1 MKISKLLIKS
11 AIIGAILAAP
21 LPVFADSGSNA
32 HTEDIQQ
39 INHLAAKVYDLQH
52 QIVRNER
59 VQYDELVRIESDSM
73 FGGHAPSK
81 DMLRYRVAG
90 VLAHT
95 FNGGDLQYLQ
105 SHLIQVKDKARQVIW
120 LFPGLV
126 GALRADNN
134 QVLVDIVKGGNS
146 SKGNQKY
153 IEPGFHVLIAR
164 SEHAESQ
171 ITGLFMQALHKEG
184 LNMRQIKTDIRIDK
198 TQAYENIV
206 LKESHHDM

>member
-11 AIIGAILAAP
+11 AIIGAMLAAS
-21 LPVFADSGSNA
+21 LPAFADSGSRARAEN
-32 HTEDIQQ
+32 IQQ

-52 QIVRNER
+52 AIVKNER
-59 VQYDELVRIESDSM
+59 VQYDELIRIESDSM

-81 DMLRYRVAG
+81 DMLRYRTAE

-105 SHLIQVKDKARQVIW
+105 SHLIQVKGKARQVIW

-134 QVLVDIVKGGNS
+134 QVLGDIVKGGNS

-153 IEPGFHVLIAR
+153 HYVRAWNRHRVLLRMVEFRREYRRPCLAP
-164 SEHAESQ
+164 Q
-171 ITGLFMQALHKEG
+171 GWPVPPPVVL
-184 LNMRQIKTDIRIDK
+184 
-198 TQAYENIV
+198 AYCSV
-206 LKESHHDM
+206 RPLAAGSA